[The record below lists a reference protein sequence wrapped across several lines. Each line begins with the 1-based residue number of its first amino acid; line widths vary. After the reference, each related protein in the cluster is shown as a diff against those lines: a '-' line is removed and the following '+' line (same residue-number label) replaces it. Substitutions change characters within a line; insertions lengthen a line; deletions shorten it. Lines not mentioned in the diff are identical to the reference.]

1 MRKALVPAHLGGP
14 SVARLRLGPL
24 LCVLVMAGC
33 AGIGR
38 APQPEPSPV
47 AVAPAAVIVSSE
59 PQAAPAAPPAEP
71 VPAKPQAAQP
81 RVAQAPS
88 AQPAPPATVERG
100 AAVTAPVV
108 QPAERAASGAA
119 GQSVAKPAVSE
130 PKAPAKAAAPP
141 VRAAPPPPTAPP
153 PPAAPPVP
161 AVLPAPAAQAPKAP
175 TPAPAA
181 TKPEA
186 PPPLDLKSLE
196 TRLKETKAIGV
207 FTKLALKNQIDELLD
222 RFRAYYQGRLKTSLA
237 ELRRAFDMLV
247 LKTLALLQD
256 ADPPLAG
263 AIASSRESIWGI
275 LSDPAK
281 FSTF

>member
-1 MRKALVPAHLGGP
+1 MSSSMRKALVPVHLGGS

-24 LCVLVMAGC
+24 LCILLMGGC
-33 AGIGR
+33 ACIGR
-38 APQPEPSPV
+38 APQPEAPPV
-47 AVAPAAVIVSSE
+47 AVAPAAAIVSNE
-59 PQAAPAAPPAEP
+59 PQAAPAAPRAEP
-71 VPAKPQAAQP
+71 VPTRPP
-81 RVAQAPS
+81 I
-88 AQPAPPATVERG
+88 APPATVERG
-100 AAVTAPVV
+100 TVMTAPVV
-108 QPAERAASGAA
+108 QPAERAASGAT
-119 GQSVAKPAVSE
+119 GQSAAKPAASE

-141 VRAAPPPPTAPP
+141 VRATPPA
-153 PPAAPPVP
+153 PAAPPVP
-161 AVLPAPAAQAPKAP
+161 AVPPAPAAQAPKAP
-175 TPAPAA
+175 TPTAAA

-275 LSDPAK
+275 LSDTAK
-281 FSTF
+281 FPKD

>member
-1 MRKALVPAHLGGP
+1 MT
-14 SVARLRLGPL
+14 
-24 LCVLVMAGC
+24 
-33 AGIGR
+33 
-38 APQPEPSPV
+38 QPR
-47 AVAPAAVIVSSE
+47 I
-59 PQAAPAAPPAEP
+59 
-71 VPAKPQAAQP
+71 AQP
-81 RVAQAPS
+81 I
-88 AQPAPPATVERG
+88 AQPAPSATVERG
-100 AAVTAPVV
+100 AAMTAPVV
-108 QPAERAASGAA
+108 PPAGRAASGAA
-119 GQSVAKPAVSE
+119 GQGAAKPAASE
-130 PKAPAKAAAPP
+130 PKAPAKAVAPP
-141 VRAAPPPPTAPP
+141 VRATPP

-161 AVLPAPAAQAPKAP
+161 AVPPAPAAQAPKAP
-175 TPAPAA
+175 TPTPAA

-207 FTKLALKNQIDELLD
+207 FTKLTLKNQIDDLLD

-256 ADPPLAG
+256 TDPPLAG

-281 FSTF
+281 FPKD